1 MDWLKNVPSAFHKY
15 HALEHFFYFDRFWNF
30 RYSQNWRTVK
40 RFHRLNS
47 RVSFRIKRCVKKM
60 DTLAKGLFL
69 LQEKFAP
76 VKNWEHCHLDLFC
89 KLMSQEVF
97 LWYKVSKV
105 VVTLKRDRQ
114 NSSPKCHFWKGL
126 YLNSYCL
133 AGMLSF
139 YKSKGL
145 LFLVGVV

>member
-1 MDWLKNVPSAFHKY
+1 
-15 HALEHFFYFDRFWNF
+15 
-30 RYSQNWRTVK
+30 
-40 RFHRLNS
+40 
-47 RVSFRIKRCVKKM
+47 M

-145 LFLVGVV
+145 LFFGRSCFNLIIIDIFCAGPKKGHLWKKGNWSCFILQNYVEKTWRVSVLKPVGA